1 MEDTRVSKPNGV
13 PEGRAVH
20 VWDIAV
26 RLFHWSLV
34 AAFFLAYFT
43 EDDLLTIHVWA
54 GYTIGGLIVLR
65 VIWGFVGPQHAR
77 FADFIFGPAKTIGY
91 VIGLLKFRAERYLGH
106 SPAGGGMVIALL
118 LVLAATVWSG
128 LETYA
133 VEDNAGPLAAWRTA
147 GETGQGSARVERH
160 EPEGDEKERNGQDR
174 ENGHGGEEFWEDL
187 HEILAN
193 AAMILV
199 LLHIAGVVLASIVH
213 KENLVRAMITGRKRA
228 P

>member
-1 MEDTRVSKPNGV
+1 MADTHASKQNGD
-13 PEGRAVH
+13 PEGRAVR

-26 RLFHWSLV
+26 RLFHWSLAV
-34 AAFFLAYFT
+34 AFFLAYFT

-54 GYTIGGLIVLR
+54 GYTVGGLIVLR

-77 FADFIFGPAKTIGY
+77 FADFVFGPAKTIGY
-91 VIGLLKFRAERYLGH
+91 VAGLLRFRAKRYLGH
-106 SPAGGGMVIALL
+106 SPAGGAMVIALL

-133 VEDNAGPLAAWRTA
+133 LEENAGPLAAWRTA
-147 GETGQGSARVERH
+147 GEAEPGSARRESQVNGGE
-160 EPEGDEKERNGQDR
+160 EKEGNGEDR
-174 ENGHGGEEFWEDL
+174 ENGQDADEFWEDL
-187 HEILAN
+187 HEILAD

-213 KENLVRAMITGRKRA
+213 RENLVRAMITGRKRA